1 MGIRISENRSDMIK
15 DALEI
20 MAVILFVLST
30 VMFLF
35 DVEKAIFLLGVA
47 IYIQISQLRKSD
59 DV

>member
-1 MGIRISENRSDMIK
+1 MGIIILENRSDMIK
-15 DALEI
+15 DALAI